1 MVIYYNKN
9 NVPFLLY
16 IPIINY
22 RLLLFILCEDI
33 KFHTIQ
39 RFYLFFLIT
48 QIIQIICLFSK
59 VLSTNFWLH
68 YSALKYIIKGTHFLS
83 ILTTA

>member
-1 MVIYYNKN
+1 MVTYYNKN

-39 RFYLFFLIT
+39 RFYLFFSNYTDNTNNLPIFQSFKYKLLVT
-48 QIIQIICLFSK
+48 LFS
-59 VLSTNFWLH
+59 SEI
-68 YSALKYIIKGTHFLS
+68 YY
-83 ILTTA
+83 